1 MTPRVFFIVL
11 MLLVLAAYVAVG
23 QSLIGVDRPA
33 GLEQPPDTAAW
44 TGQLG
49 AALVRRRPVTA
60 MDLQLVLGTC
70 DDRDRQRL
78 QMGQGQSCSVLF
90 KPLAW
95 RSAVTR
101 ELRLQS
107 AQAFQAQAVFTGPD
121 GAVQRGQAMA
131 AKNENGH
138 LEVLVDVFRDGGQVL
153 VTCLQTNCLITLLSP

>member
-1 MTPRVFFIVL
+1 MTPRVFFVVL
-11 MLLVLAAYVAVG
+11 VLLVLAAYVAVG
-23 QSLIGVDRPA
+23 QSLIGVSRPPNP
-33 GLEQPPDTAAW
+33 EQPPGNAAW

-49 AALVRRRPVTA
+49 TVLVRRRPVTA
-60 MDLQLVLGTC
+60 MDIQLVLGAC

-90 KPLAW
+90 KPLAG

-107 AQAFQAQAVFTGPD
+107 SQVFQAQVVFTALD
-121 GAVQRGQAMA
+121 GTVQRGQAMP
-131 AKNENGH
+131 AKNDNGR

-153 VTCLQTNCLITLLSP
+153 VTCLQANCLIALLSP